1 MKADH
6 FNVVTIKEVKKGDFF
21 MFNESG
27 RVFVRGDYD
36 RATKTFSYSAFDD
49 FNHEG
54 FARGTRKVLTGF
66 TF

>member
-1 MKADH
+1 MKAD
-6 FNVVTIKEVKKGDFF
+6 FYKVVTMRDVKNGDFF
-21 MFNESG
+21 MFKETG

-54 FARGTRKVLTGF
+54 FAKGTRKVLTGF